1 MPIFYKIRNDGKAV
15 YVMKTL
21 FNKSINELAENV
33 EAFKEISIEKFLQKI
48 PASSREKFERD
59 ILRVREIDSM
69 NMFNIIR
76 FSIYDPI
83 YAFTRTV
90 YNVDGKG
97 FQQDDNDIKECDEKK
112 DAIKYCIDKFGKEF
126 IDKYGYIFENTEDEN
141 FYFANKKLISLSE
154 SNRLYFEL
162 EKLLSVQNLK
172 NKIEEYSVK
181 NKR

>member
-1 MPIFYKIRNDGKAV
+1 
-15 YVMKTL
+15 
-21 FNKSINELAENV
+21 
-33 EAFKEISIEKFLQKI
+33 
-48 PASSREKFERD
+48 
-59 ILRVREIDSM
+59 M

>member
-1 MPIFYKIRNDGKAV
+1 MPIFYKIREDGNAV
-15 YVMKTL
+15 FVMKTL
-21 FNKSINELAENV
+21 FNKSKDELEGNV
-33 EAFKEISIEKFLQKI
+33 EAFREISIEKFLQKI

-126 IDKYGYIFENTEDEN
+126 INEYGYIFDDTTDQN
-141 FYFANKKLISLSE
+141 FSFANYKLISQAE
-154 SNRLYFEL
+154 SNRLYFEYENL
-162 EKLLSVQNLK
+162 TSIQNLK
-172 NKIEEYSVK
+172 DKIEEYSVK